1 MLKRI
6 FISLFGLHLV
16 AGLLSFSVSSLAAPV
31 LANPK
36 ILIYGDSLSAAYGI
50 PQQSGW
56 PALLQKKLLA
66 EGYRYDI
73 VNASI
78 SGETTSGGLSRL
90 KKTLETTQPAIIILE
105 LGANDGLRG
114 LPINAMNS
122 NLTAMIEQM
131 QKTKAQI
138 ILAGMKIPPNY
149 GPQYT
154 EGFAKTYEQ
163 LSKKYGLKLVPF
175 LLDQVAAQ
183 QHLLLQDGL
192 HPNAEGQVI
201 MLNNIWPHLKPL
213 LKKRT

>member
-1 MLKRI
+1 MLKRF
-6 FISLFGLHLV
+6 FISLCGLNLV
-16 AGLLSFSVSSLAAPV
+16 ACLLAFSGTTYAEAAI
-31 LANPK
+31 ANPK

-56 PALLQKKLLA
+56 PALLQKKLLV

-90 KKTLETTQPAIIILE
+90 KKTLETAKPAIIILE

-114 LPINAMNS
+114 LPINAMAS

-154 EGFAKTYEQ
+154 NGFANTYEQ